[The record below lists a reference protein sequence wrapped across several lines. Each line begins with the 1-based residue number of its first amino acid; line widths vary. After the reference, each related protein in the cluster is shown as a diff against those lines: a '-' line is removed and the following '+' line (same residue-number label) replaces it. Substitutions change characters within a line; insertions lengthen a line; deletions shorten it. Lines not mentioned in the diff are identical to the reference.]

1 MGSPKNP
8 IAHVRRVDSTGA
20 GKWLLSEMATRPRRI
35 ALDVMGGDFAPTHEL
50 LGALQAIAEIQRD
63 NVELLL
69 VGHRDR
75 IREIAQ
81 RLRLP
86 YHRLPLVHAEEV
98 IAMEDEPTSAV
109 RLKQRSS
116 LVLAIELHAQGE
128 VDAVVSTGNTGA
140 VLAAATLH
148 LGKIPGVSRPTI
160 ATLVPTQ
167 QHRPSVLLDVGANVD
182 CKPRHLYEFALMGEV
197 YARELL
203 GIERPRVALL
213 NIGEEETKGTSTLRE
228 AYRLLKSSYLNFIG
242 NVEGRDLLRGIAD
255 VVVCDGF
262 VGNTLLK
269 FGESLVSTWKARLRM
284 LSRRDLWRRVL
295 FWFLRPTLR
304 RFLRDF
310 DYQSYGGVPLLGV
323 RGIVIVGH
331 GRSTPLA
338 IRNMILRAH
347 EALQRALVQRLEAAL
362 QPNLMEA

>member
-1 MGSPKNP
+1 
-8 IAHVRRVDSTGA
+8 
-20 GKWLLSEMATRPRRI
+20 
-35 ALDVMGGDFAPTHEL
+35 MGGDFAPAHEL
-50 LGALQAIAEIQRD
+50 LGAFQALRELERKG
-63 NVELLL
+63 VELILI
-69 VGHRDR
+69 GHRER
-75 IREIAQ
+75 VLETAQ
-81 RLRLP
+81 RLGLP
-86 YHRLPLVHAEEV
+86 HHRLPLVHAEEA
-98 IAMEDEPTSAV
+98 ITMEDEPTVAV
-109 RLKQRSS
+109 RLKQNSS
-116 LVLAIELHAQGE
+116 LAVAIELHAQGE

-140 VLAAATLH
+140 VLTAATLR
-148 LGKIPGVSRPTI
+148 LGKIPGISRPTI
-160 ATLVPTQ
+160 ATLVPTEQ
-167 QHRPSVLLDVGANVD
+167 YRPSVLLDVGANID

-228 AYRLLKSSYLNFIG
+228 TYRLLKSSCLNFIG

-269 FGESLVSTWKARLRM
+269 FGESLVATWRARLRM

-295 FWFLRPTLR
+295 FWLLRPTLR
-304 RFLRDF
+304 RFFRDF

-338 IRNMILRAH
+338 IRNMIMRAH
-347 EALQRALVQRLEAAL
+347 ESLQRALVQRLEAAF
-362 QPNLMEA
+362 QPSLIQA